1 MVARAF
7 HRSRQFFT
15 ALRPRV
21 DAGLQSQAFA
31 FLSERERALFAT
43 MTARDQQH
51 CLDVYRRLREQ
62 GRDDGDLLAAALL
75 HDAGKG
81 RIALWHRVAFVLLDA
96 AAPGVQ
102 RAISARGEGDGWR
115 QALYRC
121 CHHAELGASLARAA
135 GAGER
140 VVALIGEDDSEPV
153 REQLAALKAADD
165 AA

>member
-31 FLSERERALFAT
+31 LLSERERALFST
-43 MTARDQQH
+43 MTPRDQQH
-51 CLDVYRRLREQ
+51 CLDVYRRLKEE
-62 GRDDGDLLAAALL
+62 GHDDGDLLAAALL

-81 RIALWHRVAFVLLDA
+81 HIALWHRVVFVLLDA
-96 AAPGVQ
+96 TAPRLQ
-102 RAISARGEGDGWR
+102 RAIIAPGEGDGWR

-121 CHHAELGASLARAA
+121 CHHAELGAELARAA

-140 VVALIGEDDSEPV
+140 VVALIGEDGSEPV